1 MEKDE
6 IKSSDS
12 VPQPESG
19 DNELAV
25 CKKQCDEYLDG
36 WKRTK
41 ADFINYKNDET
52 ARMRDLLKFGNESLL
67 YDILPVFDSF
77 DMGMAALKE
86 DSEVKKGIK
95 LICAQL
101 EDIVKRHGLEPIE
114 APPGTPFDPARHE
127 AIGETVSDIPEGMI
141 AEETKR
147 GYALHG
153 KILRPAKVKIAK
165 KS

>member
-6 IKSSDS
+6 QKKEDVSSQS
-12 VPQPESG
+12 ENSE
-19 DNELAV
+19 NELAM

-36 WKRTK
+36 WKRAK

-52 ARMRDLLKFGNESLL
+52 ARMQGLLKFGNESLL
-67 YDILPVFDSF
+67 YDVLPVFDSF
-77 DMGMAALKE
+77 DMGMAVLKE
-86 DSEVKKGIK
+86 DAEARKGMN
-95 LICAQL
+95 LIRTQL
-101 EDIVKRHGLEPIE
+101 EDVMKRHGLEPIE

-127 AIGETVSDIPEGMI
+127 AIGEMASDIPEGMI